1 MINYILKVDYALSVW
16 FSKRKDIVKPGTS
29 YLFLIKV
36 AFVLCSVLNISYK
49 LLFYEIE
56 IEFFVGG
63 LMLAIL
69 IVMYS
74 FQKPLEEFVEK
85 RKLKTE
91 YLKLKNSEVLKRRG
105 ISLLIFGLFFLCQF
119 LAVFI

>member
-91 YLKLKNSEVLKRRG
+91 YLKLNNSEVLKRRG
-105 ISLLIFGLFFLCQF
+105 ISLLIFGLLFLCQF

>member
-16 FSKRKDIVKPGTS
+16 FSKRKDTVKPGTS

-74 FQKPLEEFVEK
+74 FQKPLEELVEK

-91 YLKLKNSEVLKRRG
+91 YLKLNNSEVLKRRG
-105 ISLLIFGLFFLCQF
+105 ISLLIFGLLFLCQF